1 MFNDCE
7 HMLRDLYISQLK
19 ITSDSKKCRSCK
31 TYFLLHIFQ
40 RRASFSHGPSKSI
53 YTSWIFRNTTLYA
66 KVKWDIAQSQS
77 SSRPSSLQISSLT
90 IVVSVFGYKLL
101 LDYVT
106 VI

>member
-1 MFNDCE
+1 M
-7 HMLRDLYISQLK
+7 
-19 ITSDSKKCRSCK
+19 
-31 TYFLLHIFQ
+31 LHIFQ

-66 KVKWDIAQSQS
+66 KVKWGIAQSQS